1 MTLVGISARIEHFF
15 EVAID
20 TDCAEL
26 ELTAEF
32 GKIVKREKLVSEVR
46 TSMDFRHSKTVRL
59 SDTLFKMCLKS
70 ELTEAQISDI

>member
-46 TSMDFRHSKTVRL
+46 TSMDFRHLITDRFPNS
-59 SDTLFKMCLKS
+59 SDFRRCLKS
-70 ELTEAQISDI
+70 EL